1 MNTLLKDRRS
11 RVVYLVL
18 ALGFVPHFALSQ
30 SSSPPR
36 KLKFPV
42 EFGRIEA
49 PDQFPLPGGAKI
61 DFRFIIN
68 AQFPYVAKDHGA
80 FEFANV
86 KKSGVIKST
95 GADPVSEKIRSQYLP
110 EELFRG
116 VLASPDIPECAVDL
130 PMAVI
135 SGDMLGFE
143 FVNEIGV
150 KFGYA
155 PNETFRPG
163 GSVDVNVRQVQ
174 LDMGVKALDPLNG
187 EWLGSADVNARQ
199 TKTSVNFRASFNSL
213 FVEPRFVFET
223 PIGEVTSKAMVKAL
237 DDLNAD
243 LEANVPW
250 TAYVTNVRISPS
262 GTYVSINAGEE
273 LRIQAGDQFTVSNP
287 VYVWKGQPCQSQ
299 AFRQGLVPAGIGE
312 ARTNFVGRG
321 MSELL
326 MIQETDVIPKR
337 GALVR
342 IHRLR

>member
-1 MNTLLKDRRS
+1 MRTSFNFGAMATIGAVAVMVPLSAWSQAIVRPPLKKR
-11 RVVYLVL
+11 
-18 ALGFVPHFALSQ
+18 
-30 SSSPPR
+30 
-36 KLKFPV
+36 V

-68 AQFPYVAKDHGA
+68 AQFPYVAKDHGS
-80 FEFANV
+80 FYFANIN
-86 KKSGVIKST
+86 SGIIQST
-95 GADPVSEKIRSQYLP
+95 SADPVSQKIQSQYLP
-110 EELFRG
+110 EELFKG
-116 VLASPDIPECAVDL
+116 ILASADIPECVVDL

-135 SGDMLGFE
+135 QGDMLGFE
-143 FVNEIGV
+143 FVNEVGV

-174 LDMGVKALDPLNG
+174 LDMGVKGLDPVSK
-187 EWLGSADVNARQ
+187 EWIASAEVNAKQ
-199 TKTSVNFRASFNSL
+199 TKTSVNFRATFNSL

-243 LEANVPW
+243 LDAKEPW
-250 TAYVTNVRISPS
+250 TTYVQNVRVSPS
-262 GTYVSINAGEE
+262 GTYVSIRGGVE
-273 LRIQAGDQFTVSNP
+273 LGIKAGDQFTISNP
-287 VYVWKGQPCQSQ
+287 SYVWKGQPCQSTG
-299 AFRQGLVPAGIGE
+299 FRQGALPAGIGE
-312 ARTNFVGRG
+312 ARLNFVGRG

-326 MIQETDVIPKR
+326 LTQETDVIPKR

-342 IHRLR
+342 IHKLV